1 MFKKSLLALAL
12 ITGTVGLAGNL
23 SAQSALKDV
32 TRVTEGLI
40 AVGMAVELSD
50 ECGSLKP
57 RTLRG
62 INFLRS
68 LENHAKDLGFSQSQ
82 IDDYV
87 DSRDEK
93 KRLEAIARGRLADLG
108 VVEGQE
114 NTYCSVGRAQMAQGT
129 QVGRLL
135 R

>member
-1 MFKKSLLALAL
+1 MRKTTILAIAM
-12 ITGTVGLAGNL
+12 TAATVGLAGNL

-50 ECGSLKP
+50 ECGDLKP

-68 LENHAKDLGFSQSQ
+68 LQNHAKDLGFSQSQ
-82 IDDYV
+82 IDDFV
-87 DSRDEK
+87 DNRDEK

-108 VVEGQE
+108 VIEGQE
-114 NTYCSVGRAQMAQGT
+114 NTYCTVGRGQISQGT
-129 QVGRLL
+129 QVGLLL

>member
-1 MFKKSLLALAL
+1 MRNTHILALAFAAA
-12 ITGTVGLAGNL
+12 TVGLAGNL

-32 TRVTEGLI
+32 SRVTEGLI

-50 ECGSLKP
+50 KCGDLSP

-62 INFLRS
+62 ITFLRS
-68 LENHAKDLGFSQSQ
+68 LQNHARDLGFSQSQ
-82 IDDYV
+82 IDDFV
-87 DSRDEK
+87 DNKDEK
-93 KRLEAIARGRLADLG
+93 RRLEAIARARLADLG

-114 NTYCSVGRAQMAQGT
+114 TTYCTVGRTQISQGT

>member
-1 MFKKSLLALAL
+1 MRKTPILALAL
-12 ITGTVGLAGNL
+12 IALTVGLAGNL

-32 TRVTEGLI
+32 TRVTEGII

-50 ECGSLKP
+50 KCGSLSP

-68 LENHAKDLGFSQSQ
+68 LQNHARDLGFSQSQ
-82 IDDYV
+82 IDDYI
-87 DSRDEK
+87 DNKDEER
-93 KRLEAIARGRLADLG
+93 RLEAIARGRLAELG
-108 VVEGQE
+108 VVVGQE
-114 NTYCSVGRAQMAQGT
+114 NTYCTVGRAQMSQGT
-129 QVGRLL
+129 QIGRLL